1 MLINCGKNSTC
12 GTEMMADWTRNGV
25 MWYTITRGC
34 MPSYQEEKCYQGP
47 QDAAFKWKDCYLPCN
62 GTSACNGDNEI
73 YEKLRLVFPALNF
86 SLLLA
91 SKSDYQKAHF
101 SPNKEVNKCNV
112 CLYEELENGGVNGNK
127 NCDGG
132 VPDGAEDN
140 DCPAYA
146 DAACFTSA
154 AIHTG
159 SV

>member
-1 MLINCGKNSTC
+1 MDRKMPLSNGKIVIFH
-12 GTEMMADWTRNGV
+12 V
-25 MWYTITRGC
+25 MVPLHVMVI
-34 MPSYQEEKCYQGP
+34 MK
-47 QDAAFKWKDCYLPCN
+47 
-62 GTSACNGDNEI
+62 
-73 YEKLRLVFPALNF
+73 FPAINL

-91 SKSDYQKAHF
+91 SKSDHQKAHF